1 MIHPDITSTSID
13 EHSSVAPKSPVPV
26 LLIAHSPGDT
36 ASRDRCRIR
45 HDFSVGRNPDNDLA
59 VSDHKM
65 SGHHF
70 VVKISGTD
78 WILEDL
84 GSTNGTFIN
93 GRRRNDPEVLTDND
107 LIRAGHTIF
116 VFHRDGEELLMP
128 PPIERH
134 GTAGR
139 FFVAKILKSLEE
151 AALSKRHLLIV
162 GPSGTGKELAAEAVA
177 RMTGTRDK
185 PAPFVAHNA
194 ARFTSEEE
202 ATSTLFGVGAKAF
215 SNVAARPGLIERA
228 EGGVLFLDEI
238 HNLTER
244 VQRSLLRVIED
255 RLYSRIGETHQKAA
269 DVRFVMA
276 SNSDGPMAS
285 MAHDLFARL
294 RLVRMPSLRER
305 RADIPAIFDYM
316 LQKKLDT
323 FGIAPTA
330 VSPCLKGEHYELLC
344 LDGFEHDNVRGLID
358 IADRIATKI
367 AAGTTAPDAVA
378 AVFIEKY
385 PAARKSGIFN
395 KSDHLIAPSTVTE
408 TRDEPGETA
417 DDGAASTYEKYKDI
431 IIATYRDREEN
442 ISATMRAL
450 NSRGVPC
457 SRRWLAVYLQK
468 WGLK

>member
-1 MIHPDITSTSID
+1 MNQPDITSTSID
-13 EHSSVAPKSPVPV
+13 EQSSVAPRPPVPV
-26 LLIAHSPGDT
+26 LLVAHSPSNAAT
-36 ASRDRCRIR
+36 WDRCRIR
-45 HDFSVGRNPDNDLA
+45 HDFSVGRNPDNHLSLPDQ
-59 VSDHKM
+59 KM

-70 VVKISGTD
+70 CLKIFQED
-78 WILEDL
+78 WVIEDL
-84 GSTNGTFIN
+84 GSTNGTYVN
-93 GRRRNDPEVLTDND
+93 GKRQTGTSVLSDND

-116 VFHRDGEELLMP
+116 VFHRDGEELLQP
-128 PPIERH
+128 PPLERY

-162 GPSGTGKELAAEAVA
+162 GPSGTGKELAAEAVS
-177 RMTGTRDK
+177 RMIGDRDK
-185 PAPFVAHNA
+185 PVPFVAHNA

-202 ATSTLFGVGAKAF
+202 ATSTLFGVGARAF

-255 RLYSRIGETHQKAA
+255 RQFSRIGETGQKAA

-285 MAHDLFARL
+285 MAHDLYARL
-294 RLVRMPSLRER
+294 RLVNMPSLRER
-305 RADIPAIFDYM
+305 RADIPSIFDFV
-316 LQKKLDT
+316 LSKKLST
-323 FGIAPTA
+323 YNIPESS
-330 VSPCLKGEHYELLC
+330 VLLCLKGEHYELLC
-344 LDGFEHDNVRGLID
+344 LDGFENDNVRGLID

-367 AAGTTAPDAVA
+367 AAGTTAHDAVS
-378 AVFIEKY
+378 AVFVERYPTAKKPGIYRTQEMY
-385 PAARKSGIFN
+385 PIPLPAANEATIE
-395 KSDHLIAPSTVTE
+395 E
-408 TRDEPGETA
+408 T
-417 DDGAASTYEKYKDI
+417 DDAGASSTYEKFKDV

-442 ISATMRAL
+442 ISATMRVL
-450 NSRGVPC
+450 NARGIPC

>member
-13 EHSSVAPKSPVPV
+13 EHSSVAPKAPVPV
-26 LLIAHSPGDT
+26 LLTAHSPGGN

-45 HDFSVGRNPDNDLA
+45 HDFSVGRNPDNDAA
-59 VSDHKM
+59 VPDHKM

-70 VVKISGTD
+70 SLKIFKED
-78 WILEDL
+78 WLLTDL
-84 GSTNGTFIN
+84 GSTNGTFLN
-93 GRRRNDPEVLTDND
+93 GKKITEPTVLQDKD
-107 LIRAGHTIF
+107 LIRAGHTLF
-116 VFHRDGEELLMP
+116 VFHRDGEDLLMP

-162 GPSGTGKELAAEAVA
+162 GPSGTGKELAAQAVA
-177 RMTGTRDK
+177 RMTGNRDK

-255 RLYSRIGETHQKAA
+255 KLYSRIGETTQKAA

-276 SNSDGPMAS
+276 SNSAGPMAS

-294 RLVRMPSLRER
+294 RLVNMPSLNER
-305 RADIPAIFDYM
+305 RADIPAIFDYV
-316 LQKKLDT
+316 LQKKLDA
-323 FGIAPTA
+323 FDIAPTS
-330 VSPCLKGEHYELLC
+330 VTPCLKGEHYELLC
-344 LDGFEHDNVRGLID
+344 LDGFENDNVRGLID

-367 AAGTTAPDAVA
+367 AAGTPAPDAVA
-378 AVFIEKY
+378 AVFVEKY
-385 PAARKSGIFN
+385 PTARKSGIFS
-395 KSDHLIAPSTVTE
+395 KPELQPTPPPIAGSEDTHSE
-408 TRDEPGETA
+408 SA
-417 DDGAASTYEKYKDI
+417 DDGAASTYEKYKDV

-450 NSRGVPC
+450 NARGVPC